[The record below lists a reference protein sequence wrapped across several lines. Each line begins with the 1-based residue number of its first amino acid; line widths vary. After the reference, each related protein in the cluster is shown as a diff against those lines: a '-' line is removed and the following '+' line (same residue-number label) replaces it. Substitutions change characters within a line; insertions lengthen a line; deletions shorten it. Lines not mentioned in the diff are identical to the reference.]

1 MNRDAILQRT
11 LNVVEIFHSIQG
23 EGANAGKSAVFVRL
37 SGCNKNCH
45 FCDTDWSAGV
55 DMTVSQIK
63 DEVSNFLLESQY
75 PNNLLIWTGGEP
87 TLQLDDEIL
96 SCFSG
101 YYNCIETNGSMP
113 VPSNIQYI
121 SCSPKVTPAILMRN
135 FSKVNEFR
143 YPIALGDELPLI
155 SELPAAD
162 HYFVSPIFVGN
173 PKEMFTIDTENV
185 EYCIQL
191 VKNNPQ
197 WRLSLQLHKLIN
209 IR

>member
-1 MNRDAILQRT
+1 MNRDAILERT

-23 EGANAGKSAVFVRL
+23 EGANSGKSAVFVRL
-37 SGCNKNCH
+37 SSCNKNCN
-45 FCDTDWSAGV
+45 FCDTDWSVGV
-55 DMTVSQIK
+55 DMTVKQIFEIV
-63 DEVSNFLLESQY
+63 DSYLHDSVYQH
-75 PNNLLIWTGGEP
+75 NLLIWTGGEP
-87 TLQLDDEIL
+87 TLQLDDDIL

-113 VPSNIQYI
+113 VPSKIDYI
-121 SCSPKVTPAILMRN
+121 SCSPKVSSAILKRN
-135 FSKVNEFR
+135 FTKVNELRF
-143 YPIALGDELPLI
+143 PIAVGDELPLI
-155 SELPAAD
+155 SDLPAAD

-173 PKEMFTIDTENV
+173 PKEMFSIDNDNV

-197 WRLSLQLHKLIN
+197 WSLSVQMHKLLN